1 MSFFGALKGLF
12 RYLSALLFF
21 SVIIFALHL
30 PANAQDADSLNI
42 DKNTHFPDSIEL
54 KPHSAHKATLYSMM
68 LPGLGQ
74 AYNKKYWKVPVVWAG
89 FGTLGYFII
98 TNNSEYRSYRDAY
111 IYVSTGDEGDPPN
124 DLVNRYTED
133 QLLAQKD
140 YYQRNL
146 ELSYIFT
153 ALWYIINIVDAAVDA
168 HLYDFNVDDNL
179 SLQLMAPQMP
189 VNTDFIPARQV
200 LPSAGISLK
209 LKF

>member
-1 MSFFGALKGLF
+1 MSFFGALKGFF

-21 SVIIFALHL
+21 SLIIFALHL

-179 SLQLMAPQMP
+179 SLQLMTPQMP